1 MEEHYIPDSGILK
14 FMLFGE
20 EFWSVLEC
28 TLTLFPFPNISAHSF
43 TVQTGI
49 FNLGT
54 NELYDRYWERGGVG
68 WALASDFSY
77 ASFFFPP
84 VK

>member
-1 MEEHYIPDSGILK
+1 MLMVEHCIPDLGILK

-28 TLTLFPFPNISAHSF
+28 ILTLFPSPNIFAHSF

-49 FNLGT
+49 FNLGA
-54 NELYDRYWERGGVG
+54 NELYDQYWGWDGGDSFLI
-68 WALASDFSY
+68 LAMYLFFSL
-77 ASFFFPP
+77 
-84 VK
+84 